1 MRRPILKPTRL
12 HPITIGPS
20 PGRVTIAAGG
30 RTIVDTTQGLTLKE
44 SVYPAVIYVPR
55 EDTDMSALEPSESQ
69 TYCPYKGEASYFSIR
84 TDDGLLTDA
93 VWSYENPHDAMLEI
107 AGRLAFYRNRVEIT
121 EH

>member
-1 MRRPILKPTRL
+1 M
-12 HPITIGPS
+12 
-20 PGRVTIAAGG
+20 
-30 RTIVDTTQGLTLKE
+30 
-44 SVYPAVIYVPR
+44 IYVPR

-69 TYCPYKGEASYFSIR
+69 TLLSPYKGEASYLQHPR
-84 TDDGLLTDA
+84 PDDGLLTDA